1 LNRSPDFL
9 FGGQVQGF
17 HSLILTGFCDFG
29 NGKVQL
35 LIMSEQ
41 LLWMMILSCGYSV

>member
-1 LNRSPDFL
+1 LNGSPDFL

-17 HSLILTGFCDFG
+17 HSLILAGFCDFG

-41 LLWMMILSCGYSV
+41 LLFLFI

>member
-1 LNRSPDFL
+1 LA
-9 FGGQVQGF
+9 
-17 HSLILTGFCDFG
+17 GFCDFG

-41 LLWMMILSCGYSV
+41 LLNIFQFVRGKSWSR